1 MSEPEPD
8 NTAPELRPD
17 TTIIRL
23 QDPNTGKTIVLA
35 IRINGGTMEAVVVS
49 EPH

>member
-1 MSEPEPD
+1 MKSDDDAPEP
-8 NTAPELRPD
+8 PPPD
-17 TTIIRL
+17 TTILRL
-23 QDPNTGKTIVLA
+23 QDPDTGKTIVLA